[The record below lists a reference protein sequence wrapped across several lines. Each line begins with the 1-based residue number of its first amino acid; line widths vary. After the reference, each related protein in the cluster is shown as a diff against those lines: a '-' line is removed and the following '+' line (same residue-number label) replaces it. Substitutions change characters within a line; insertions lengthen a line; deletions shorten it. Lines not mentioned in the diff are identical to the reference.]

1 MAARFTLPAKR
12 VAIVTGAA
20 RGLGRAI
27 ALRLGQDGHDV
38 AVADLQGSAINEVAR
53 EITALGGRSLALH
66 ADVSREEDVEEMVN
80 DVAGKLG
87 SIDIVSGSRCIL
99 YCAPCV
105 ETALRWLQMLVL

>member
-80 DVAGKLG
+80 DVADKLG
-87 SIDIVSGSRCIL
+87 GIDIVSGSRCIP
-99 YCAPCV
+99 YSAPCV
-105 ETALRWLQMLVL
+105 KTALRWLRMLGL